1 VQLLASFTSPYARKV
16 KVVAREKGIMAHME
30 EVFCDPWTDPDELK
44 EHNPH
49 GKVPVLITDEGFSLF
64 NSQVIVDYLEA
75 TFDGPKLVPSS
86 GRSRWEVLNAVSLA
100 DGVLDASVVAFLE
113 RKRPEPEQWT
123 MLIDRNIGKVKRAVI
138 RMGETYSALPQE
150 LTLAHIMYA
159 NALEYVD
166 FRLPD
171 VDWHNEHKGLAEWAQ
186 EISNRPSMQETLPRE
201 A

>member
-1 VQLLASFTSPYARKV
+1 MKLFASFTSPYARKV
-16 KVVAREKGIMAHME
+16 KVVAREKGIMDRME
-30 EVFCDPWTDPDELK
+30 EVFCDPWADPAELRF
-44 EHNPH
+44 HNPH

-64 NSQVIVDYLEA
+64 NSQLIVDYLDT
-75 TFDGPKLVPSS
+75 TFDGPKMIPQS
-86 GRSRWEVLNAVSLA
+86 GRARWDVLNAVSLA

-113 RKRPEPEQWT
+113 RKRPELEQWN
-123 MLIDRNIGKVKRAVI
+123 MLIDRNIGKVKRAI
-138 RMGETYSALPQE
+138 ERMSETYQVLPDE

-171 VDWHNEHKGLAEWAQ
+171 VFWRREHMALADWAQ
-186 EISNRPSMQETLPRE
+186 EISHRPSMQETQPRE